1 MILIRHKIC
10 SSRINKTFN
19 NYSILDVGCRTTE
32 LKSLLKN
39 YTKYLGSD
47 FQESHGIMKIDL
59 NDKIPLEDNSFDIVT
74 CLDVLEHLDNPHQ
87 ALRELI
93 RFAKYSLFITLPN
106 MYHFS
111 FRLRFLRGGG
121 ISGKY
126 KFPEQF
132 IQDRHR
138 WIMSYDEILA
148 FIKSNCPNFIVEQ
161 ENILTIYGRFKKTV
175 GPIEKILAKI
185 FPNLFVYGL
194 FFEIKLKNFNNN

>member
-1 MILIRHKIC
+1 MILKRLEMAALK
-10 SSRINKTFN
+10 INKNFF
-19 NYSILDVGCRTTE
+19 NYSILDAGCRTMN
-32 LKSLLKN
+32 LKPLLQN
-39 YTKYLGSD
+39 CREYFGSD
-47 FQESHGIMKIDL
+47 ITATDGVLKIDL
-59 NDKIPLEDNSFDIVT
+59 NNKLPFDDNSFDLVA

-93 RFAKYSLFITLPN
+93 RVAKYSVFISLPN
-106 MYHFS
+106 IYHLT
-111 FRLRFLRGGG
+111 FRYRFLKGGG

-148 FIKSNCPNFIVEQ
+148 FIRSNCPNFIVEQ

-185 FPNLFVYGL
+185 FPNLFVYGV
-194 FFEIKLKNFNNN
+194 FFEIKLKNFNYN

>member
-1 MILIRHKIC
+1 ML
-10 SSRINKTFN
+10 
-19 NYSILDVGCRTTE
+19 
-32 LKSLLKN
+32 
-39 YTKYLGSD
+39 
-47 FQESHGIMKIDL
+47 KIDL
-59 NDKIPLEDNSFDIVT
+59 NNKLSFEDNSFDLVA
-74 CLDVLEHLDNPHQ
+74 CLDVLEHLDNSHQ

-93 RFAKYSLFITLPN
+93 RVAKYSVFIYLPN
-106 MYHFS
+106 MYYLS
-111 FRLRFLRGGG
+111 FRYRFLTGGG

-138 WIMSYDEILA
+138 RIMPYDEILA

-161 ENILTIYGRFKKTV
+161 ENILTIYGRFKKTI

-185 FPNLFVYGL
+185 FHNLFLYGV